1 MTNGSVL
8 KLLRI
13 GIGIGSLAL
22 AFCWL
27 LAIAMAVS
35 RLWGVLLEVS
45 AGRATI
51 EQELHLIGTV
61 DLLLLGIGVLIIAA
75 GIVNLAIRRISLPR
89 GMQFADLHQL
99 KSTFASFLIL
109 VMAITYLESLASL
122 QSLERST
129 ASNPIALLYGGLGF
143 LAVTGGLILFQNSS
157 KHSHSPHEQDQMD
170 PLFPK
175 NERPCQHSSAISR
188 PRQRAVSGR
197 GPERPSHP
205 GWGAVLGVGGYH
217 SCVDD

>member
-1 MTNGSVL
+1 
-8 KLLRI
+8 LRI
-13 GIGIGSLAL
+13 AIGIGSLGLAL
-22 AFCWL
+22 CGL
-27 LAIAMAVS
+27 LAIAMALS
-35 RLWGVLLEVS
+35 RLGGILNDVI
-45 AGRATI
+45 AGKATI

-99 KSTFASFLIL
+99 KSMFASFLIL

-129 ASNPIALLYGGLGF
+129 SSNPIALLYGGLGF

-157 KHSHSPHEQDQMD
+157 KHGHHPD
-170 PLFPK
+170 PLDQIFPNK
-175 NERPCQHSSAISR
+175 E
-188 PRQRAVSGR
+188 
-197 GPERPSHP
+197 
-205 GWGAVLGVGGYH
+205 
-217 SCVDD
+217 

>member
-1 MTNGSVL
+1 VL
-8 KLLRI
+8 RFLRI
-13 GIGIGSLAL
+13 AIGIGSLGLAL
-22 AFCWL
+22 CGL
-27 LAIAMAVS
+27 LAIAMAVR
-35 RLWGVLLEVS
+35 RLWAILNDVI
-45 AGRATI
+45 AGRAAI

-99 KSTFASFLIL
+99 KSMFASFLIL

-157 KHSHSPHEQDQMD
+157 KHNPHQDSLDQ
-170 PLFPK
+170 LFPK
-175 NERPCQHSSAISR
+175 E
-188 PRQRAVSGR
+188 
-197 GPERPSHP
+197 
-205 GWGAVLGVGGYH
+205 
-217 SCVDD
+217 

>member
-1 MTNGSVL
+1 MKLRMTNGSVL

-22 AFCWL
+22 AFCGL

-35 RLWGVLLEVS
+35 RLLGALLEVS

-51 EQELHLIGTV
+51 EQEL
-61 DLLLLGIGVLIIAA
+61 
-75 GIVNLAIRRISLPR
+75 RISLPR

-99 KSTFASFLIL
+99 KSMFASFLIL

-157 KHSHSPHEQDQMD
+157 KHSHSPHEQDPMD
-170 PLFPK
+170 PLFPQ
-175 NERPCQHSSAISR
+175 E
-188 PRQRAVSGR
+188 
-197 GPERPSHP
+197 
-205 GWGAVLGVGGYH
+205 
-217 SCVDD
+217 

>member
-1 MTNGSVL
+1 MVRMKLCGGTASVL
-8 KLLRI
+8 RFLRI
-13 GIGIGSLAL
+13 GIGIGSLGLAL
-22 AFCWL
+22 CGL

-35 RLWGVLLEVS
+35 RLRGILNDVI

-61 DLLLLGIGVLIIAA
+61 DLLLLGIGVLIISA

-99 KSTFASFLIL
+99 KSMFASFLIL

-122 QSLERST
+122 QSLERTTS
-129 ASNPIALLYGGLGF
+129 SNPIALLYGGLGF

-157 KHSHSPHEQDQMD
+157 NQSHQRDPMD
-170 PLFPK
+170 ELFPK
-175 NERPCQHSSAISR
+175 K
-188 PRQRAVSGR
+188 
-197 GPERPSHP
+197 
-205 GWGAVLGVGGYH
+205 
-217 SCVDD
+217 